1 MCGTLQKLGGHVLDP
16 QAGEGSRLLAP
27 KLMHI
32 AGDESRWNRNWV
44 DKMAQQ
50 AGEPELPKMKT

>member
-1 MCGTLQKLGGHVLDP
+1 MLSRHVLDP

-32 AGDESRWNRNWV
+32 AEESRRSRNWV
-44 DKMAQQ
+44 DKMDKQ
-50 AGEPELPKMKT
+50 AGETEITKMKT